1 MQCGAAMQA
10 VIAHASGEVEIVS
23 SLGEREREREKVRAG
38 DRVSARAGAR
48 ERASERAASE

>member
-23 SLGEREREREKVRAG
+23 SLGERERERE
-38 DRVSARAGAR
+38 R
-48 ERASERAASE
+48 ERKGERATE